1 MEKTESMERIQRII
15 INETATVLIISA
27 FAAFGLFGYLNI
39 FAIALETTLLVFA
52 FILLLI
58 SNLNGGYKFNP
69 LYIQAFV
76 YSTMLEADLVIMMA
90 ISNPFFKYTLIAVAT
105 ISLIFA
111 SYKFYKDPYSYDILK
126 NMENRAKQL
135 YIIIAAAFLIA
146 VSAIAMLAV
155 FAPTDEF
162 LIDLYSAMQFM
173 HGLNPYNPA
182 TTAGV
187 FLYFKS
193 FNMDL
198 NVTPTMY
205 GKDITILGYP
215 SLAFL
220 IYIPYVYVGKFA
232 NLIISA
238 VAFIPFIIIYR
249 KFNDRKMGLYAMLA
263 LLVNVIFL
271 YSAAFSLVGLVWV
284 VFLMAS
290 YYFRNEPTYS
300 GIFFGLSLSAKQFPA
315 LIFPFMFYM
324 IYREKGILE
333 AIKWTVSAFLIFML
347 INGYFIIR
355 SPVLYFKDILS
366 PEIMKLIGIGFGPS
380 QLSFLNFVHIPP
392 QLFTIIMVLSLV
404 AFFVLYIRHYD
415 TLKFDLFVF
424 PVLIL
429 LFNYRLLITYVAFW
443 PLISIISIEDIDYGR
458 KLSINRKIIRRYATY
473 ALAILIAILIV
484 GAYFGVHPEENVKV
498 NSISLDLSHGK
509 VKKIFVSVAYTGQKS
524 ENIYFRGIINETSYN
539 GLLFNYS
546 GNKLIPGATTNIT
559 LYPVRGEIIPD
570 NVTIDLIAY
579 NGTIQGS
586 SAYSIYQWKVM
597 PYHDLLYN
605 PPQNK
610 LSLNQ
615 SLP

>member
-1 MEKTESMERIQRII
+1 MEKTESMERIQRI
-15 INETATVLIISA
+15 IISA

-58 SNLNGGYKFNP
+58 SNLNGRYKFNP

-300 GIFFGLSLSAKQFPA
+300 GIFFALSLSAKQFPA

-429 LFNYRLLITYVAFW
+429 
-443 PLISIISIEDIDYGR
+443 
-458 KLSINRKIIRRYATY
+458 
-473 ALAILIAILIV
+473 
-484 GAYFGVHPEENVKV
+484 
-498 NSISLDLSHGK
+498 
-509 VKKIFVSVAYTGQKS
+509 
-524 ENIYFRGIINETSYN
+524 
-539 GLLFNYS
+539 
-546 GNKLIPGATTNIT
+546 
-559 LYPVRGEIIPD
+559 
-570 NVTIDLIAY
+570 
-579 NGTIQGS
+579 
-586 SAYSIYQWKVM
+586 
-597 PYHDLLYN
+597 
-605 PPQNK
+605 
-610 LSLNQ
+610 
-615 SLP
+615 

>member
-39 FAIALETTLLVFA
+39 FAIALETTLLIFA

-58 SNLNGGYKFNP
+58 SNLNGRYKFNP

-205 GKDITILGYP
+205 GKDITILGY
-215 SLAFL
+215 FL
-220 IYIPYVYVGKFA
+220 DCPCPQ
-232 NLIISA
+232 N
-238 VAFIPFIIIYR
+238 
-249 KFNDRKMGLYAMLA
+249 
-263 LLVNVIFL
+263 
-271 YSAAFSLVGLVWV
+271 
-284 VFLMAS
+284 
-290 YYFRNEPTYS
+290 
-300 GIFFGLSLSAKQFPA
+300 
-315 LIFPFMFYM
+315 
-324 IYREKGILE
+324 
-333 AIKWTVSAFLIFML
+333 
-347 INGYFIIR
+347 
-355 SPVLYFKDILS
+355 
-366 PEIMKLIGIGFGPS
+366 
-380 QLSFLNFVHIPP
+380 SFLH
-392 QLFTIIMVLSLV
+392 
-404 AFFVLYIRHYD
+404 
-415 TLKFDLFVF
+415 
-424 PVLIL
+424 
-429 LFNYRLLITYVAFW
+429 
-443 PLISIISIEDIDYGR
+443 
-458 KLSINRKIIRRYATY
+458 
-473 ALAILIAILIV
+473 
-484 GAYFGVHPEENVKV
+484 
-498 NSISLDLSHGK
+498 
-509 VKKIFVSVAYTGQKS
+509 
-524 ENIYFRGIINETSYN
+524 
-539 GLLFNYS
+539 
-546 GNKLIPGATTNIT
+546 
-559 LYPVRGEIIPD
+559 
-570 NVTIDLIAY
+570 
-579 NGTIQGS
+579 
-586 SAYSIYQWKVM
+586 
-597 PYHDLLYN
+597 
-605 PPQNK
+605 
-610 LSLNQ
+610 
-615 SLP
+615 